1 MAVGTALVDGSQPDS
16 GERAAPAGEG
26 GHAAGPDLGAI
37 CDRYRSQAVGY
48 AFAVLHDHATAE
60 DAVQL
65 AFARIL
71 ARVAGGD
78 AALLDGDP
86 ERVVIRNTRWAAL
99 ELAERR
105 RSSDSLDV
113 ADQSVGITELSGR
126 IWERSQARQLCDQIA
141 AELPAHYRDVLRM
154 RFVEQHRDAD
164 AAARLRISLKA
175 YRCRLDRALR
185 EARHSATRLGIDSLG
200 GLVVVGWRAVGRR
213 VARLQTAVQTCAST
227 LDISPPGLIHGLVTL
242 VLTGG
247 LALLPLLAGGS
258 GQAAGAGRLLSFG
271 GVPGGAGG
279 VLAAQVLG
287 SQGPSALC
295 ARCDHPQVWPAG
307 AESVASTSTSPGPS
321 SGCDSCGGL
330 PIQPALTGALPT
342 ALTSAATPTIPVSTA
357 QANSL
362 VGPSLSKLASAV
374 GSASTSAASDVLAAA
389 PTTSTV
395 PTTSV
400 PGVPAG
406 GAAAVSPLPT
416 APLPTP
422 TPSLP

>member
-1 MAVGTALVDGSQPDS
+1 MAVCAALVGGSQPDS
-16 GERAAPAGEG
+16 GELAAPGGEG
-26 GHAAGPDLGAI
+26 GQASGPDLGAI

-48 AFAVLHDHATAE
+48 AFAILRDHATAE

-78 AALLDGDP
+78 GALLDGDP

-105 RSSDSLDV
+105 RSSESLDV
-113 ADQSVGITELSGR
+113 ADQSVGIMELSGR

-213 VARLQTAVQTCAST
+213 VARLQTAVQTGAST
-227 LDISPPGLIHGLVTL
+227 LDLSSPALIHGLVTL

-271 GVPGGAGG
+271 GAPGGAGG

-287 SQGPSALC
+287 SQGRSALC
-295 ARCDHPQVWPAG
+295 ARCDRPQVWLGTAG
-307 AESVASTSTSPGPS
+307 AVSVASASTSPSPS

-330 PIQPALTGALPT
+330 PTQPALTGVLPT
-342 ALTSAATPTIPVSTA
+342 ALTSAATSTIPVSTA
-357 QANSL
+357 QADSL
-362 VGPSLSKLASAV
+362 AGPSLSKLASAV
-374 GSASTSAASDVLAAA
+374 GSASTSAVSDV
-389 PTTSTV
+389 TSAT
-395 PTTSV
+395 PSTSV
-400 PGVPAG
+400 PELSAASP
-406 GAAAVSPLPT
+406 AAVSPLPT

-422 TPSLP
+422 TPYLP